1 MKTFE
6 LSGIGVD
13 SLVFAERPM
22 PPVGPRD
29 LLLRIRAA
37 SLNYRDLAIARGEYG
52 KVSLPLVLGSDAVGE
67 VVKAGAEATRFAVG
81 ERVIPT
87 DTPDWIAGP
96 PDERMLRR
104 RLGGTLPGVLSEL
117 LVVSEEA
124 AVPAPAH
131 LTDEEAATLGGAG
144 VTAWQALYTADRLR
158 PGETVVVVQGTGG
171 VSLFALQL
179 ARLGGAEVIVTS
191 RSADKLARAA
201 ALGATRGIDTRA
213 TPDWDQEVLSLT
225 RGRGADVVIDVVGGA
240 SLARS
245 IAAARVGGVVVVL
258 GFLDGTSSN
267 VDLPAAIRRSVTLRS
282 YSGRSRESYEGLA
295 RALSSSDIRPVV
307 DRVFDFD
314 AAREAFAYVA
324 SGAQFG
330 KVVIRI

>member
-22 PPVGPRD
+22 PPVGPHD
-29 LLLRIRAA
+29 LLLRVRAA

-67 VVKAGAEATRFAVG
+67 VIETGAEATRFAAG

-87 DTPDWIAGP
+87 DTPDWISGP
-96 PDERMLRR
+96 PDERTLRR
-104 RLGGTLPGVLSEL
+104 RLGGPLPGVLSEL
-117 LVVSEEA
+117 MVVSEEA
-124 AVPAPAH
+124 AVAAPTH

-144 VTAWQALYTADRLR
+144 VTAWQALYTADRIR
-158 PGETVVVVQGTGG
+158 PGETVVVQGTGG

-191 RSADKLARAA
+191 RSADKLARAV
-201 ALGATRGIDTRA
+201 ALGATRGIDTQA
-213 TPDWDQEVLSLT
+213 TPEWELEVLRLT

-258 GFLDGTSSN
+258 GFLDGASSN

-282 YSGRSRESYEGLA
+282 YSGRSRESYEGLV

-314 AAREAFAYVA
+314 AAREAFAYLA

-330 KVVIRI
+330 KIVIRV